1 MTTPEP
7 GGPGVFIGHGP
18 LTPEQRA
25 SLLALTVQLK
35 AKGYQVLLDIDEPGW
50 SAGTDYRQVLHERL
64 RDCEACILLFT
75 TAGIKDS
82 HWLPI
87 EGGILEN
94 RRRTEPEFIAITI
107 FAGAATPDDLAA
119 EGRWTPLQLAN
130 LERLTFEDP
139 NLLAD
144 LDRHLDV
151 LLLRRLA
158 YEKPLVA
165 VLRNDFREITLA
177 DARPVLESLG
187 HPVDGLPRRDLP
199 LRLSLNFLQVRDV
212 DRLGAAVL
220 NLAPFKAEAAKKA
233 FHMCLPFAWLDDGIA
248 RALKTAH
255 SSQPGVRA
263 AATRTASDI
272 TCGMLVARTAR
283 WPPWPTLVVADYEGD
298 DPPQDLLGAAR
309 REMADYYSPGEAVSD
324 DELRREIETDPCV
337 LVVPGPLPDLDVVAP
352 LRETF
357 PAATLLFTATSKDDV
372 RRMGYHPFVVYLE
385 TLPPQ
390 DDEDT
395 VLHRRRRVLRYID
408 RIQKIGEAG

>member
-1 MTTPEP
+1 
-7 GGPGVFIGHGP
+7 VFIGHGP

-35 AKGYQVLLDIDEPGW
+35 AKGYQVLLDIDEPGRM
-50 SAGTDYRQVLHERL
+50 AGTDYRQVLHERL

-130 LERLTFEDP
+130 LERLTFDDP

-199 LRLSLNFLQVRDV
+199 LLLSLNFLQVRDV
-212 DRLGAAVL
+212 DRLGDAVL

-272 TCGMLVARTAR
+272 TCGMLVARTAS

-324 DELRREIETDPCV
+324 DELRPES
-337 LVVPGPLPDLDVVAP
+337 A
-352 LRETF
+352 
-357 PAATLLFTATSKDDV
+357 S
-372 RRMGYHPFVVYLE
+372 RR
-385 TLPPQ
+385 
-390 DDEDT
+390 
-395 VLHRRRRVLRYID
+395 
-408 RIQKIGEAG
+408 